1 MLNRRMLI
9 AAAGVALSCLA
20 AIPAAAQETI
30 KIGLILPMTGPFAST
45 GRQVSAGAKT
55 FMVMKGDTVAGK
67 KIELV
72 IRDDAGTADQ
82 TRRIAQELVV
92 NDGAKVLAGFGLTP
106 LAMAVAPVATQAK
119 IPSVVMAAGTA
130 SITKA
135 SEYITRT
142 SGTLPQ
148 YSLPVGTWAAAN
160 KIKKVVTLV
169 SDYGPGIDAE
179 KWFTKEFKAKGG
191 EIVEAVRVPLA
202 NPDFAPFLQRV
213 RDAKPDAVFVFLPS
227 GAGSLFMKQFADRG
241 LADAGIKLIATGDV
255 TDDDILNSM
264 GKPAIGTITG
274 HFYAT
279 AHDSPE
285 NKAYV
290 AAFKKANADMRPN
303 FMSVGGFDGMAL
315 IYAALEKTK
324 GDVTGPAFMA
334 AVKGLSWTS
343 PRGPVSIDPET
354 RDIIQNI
361 YMREVKDVNGELQNV
376 EFQTFKDLKD
386 PEKADAK

>member
-1 MLNRRMLI
+1 MIKGIALGVAGF
-9 AAAGVALSCLA
+9 AAALTTAL
-20 AIPAAAQETI
+20 PVAAQEAV

-45 GRQVSAGAKT
+45 GRQVSAGAKAY
-55 FMVMKGDTVAGK
+55 VAAKGDMVAGK

-72 IRDDAGTADQ
+72 IRDDGGVADQ

-92 NDGAKVLAGFGLTP
+92 NDGAKILAGFGLTP

-119 IPSVVMAAGTA
+119 IPTVVMAAGTA
-130 SITKA
+130 AITKA
-135 SEYITRT
+135 SPFITRT

-148 YSLPVGTWAAAN
+148 YSMPVGTWASQN
-160 KIKKVVTLV
+160 GIKKVVTLV

-191 EIVEAVRVPLA
+191 EIVEAVRVPLQ

-227 GAGSLFMKQFADRG
+227 GVGALFMKQFSDRG
-241 LADAGIKLIATGDV
+241 LPEAGIKLIATGDV

-264 GKPAIGTITG
+264 GKPALGTITG

-290 AAFKKANADMRPN
+290 EAFKKGNNGMRPN
-303 FMSVGGFDGMAL
+303 FMSVGGYDGMAL
-315 IYAALEKTK
+315 IYNALEKTK
-324 GDVTGPAFMA
+324 GDATGPAFME

-361 YMREVKDVNGELQNV
+361 YIREVRDVDGEFHNV
-376 EFQTFKDLKD
+376 EIQTFANLKD
-386 PEKADAK
+386 PEKAEAK